1 MIRTFRSLG
10 EFNYR
15 VWASGALISN
25 VGTWMQRAAQDWI
38 VLTELTDHSAGAVG
52 IVTGLQFGP
61 QVLLLPIT
69 GWIAD
74 AFDRRHV
81 LIATQAAMGLLALGL
96 GLLVLSGHVQLWH
109 VFVFAF
115 LLGCVAA
122 VDAPVRQT
130 FVSELVDEA
139 HLSNAVGLN
148 SASFN
153 AGRTIGPA
161 VAGVMIGSVGTG
173 WVFLANALSY
183 VAVLASLAML
193 RAGELH
199 LQKRAAL
206 SRGGFAEGFRY
217 VSGRADLRA
226 ILSMLFLVGM
236 LGLNFPIFISAMA
249 VNEFHLGAEAFGALT
264 SCMAIG
270 SVAGA
275 LLAAGRE
282 MPGMGYLIAGAAL
295 FGLGLGLAAVMPVYW
310 MFGAALVL
318 AGVATQTYNTSTNSL
333 VQLSTE
339 PAMRGRVMAIH
350 LALAMGTTP
359 IGGPLVGWVADRFG
373 PRWSIGVG
381 AAAGFAAAAIGLR
394 YLARYRG
401 VRPRFAWRAP
411 YFSLVSAAVMGD
423 PGSAVEVPAPDIRA
437 ESESGRKS

>member
-10 EFNYR
+10 GFNYR
-15 VWASGALISN
+15 VWATGAFVSN
-25 VGTWMQRAAQDWI
+25 VGTWMQRAGQDWI
-38 VLTELTDHSAGAVG
+38 VLTQLTDHSASAVG

-74 AFDRRHV
+74 NFNRRHV
-81 LIATQAAMGLLALGL
+81 LIATQATMGLLALGL
-96 GLLVLSGHVQLWH
+96 GLLVLSGLVQLWH

-115 LLGCVAA
+115 LLGCAAA

-130 FVSELVDEA
+130 FVSELVEEA
-139 HLSNAVGLN
+139 NLSNAVALN

-161 VAGVMIGSVGTG
+161 VAGIMIASVGTG
-173 WVFLANALSY
+173 WVFVANAASF
-183 VAVLASLAML
+183 VATLISLALL
-193 RAGELH
+193 RIDELH
-199 LQKRAAL
+199 VQRRAAL

-217 VSGRADLRA
+217 VTGRPDLRA

-236 LGLNFPIFISAMA
+236 LGLNFPIFISAMS
-249 VNEFHLGAEAFGALT
+249 VKEFHLGAETFGALT

-282 MPGMGYLIAGAAL
+282 RPGMAHLIAGAAL
-295 FGLGLGLAAVMPVYW
+295 FGVGLALAAIMPVYW
-310 MFGAALVL
+310 LFGAALVL
-318 AGVATQTYNTSTNSL
+318 AGIATQTYNTSTNSL

-359 IGGPLVGWVADRFG
+359 IGGPLVGWIADRFG
-373 PRWSIGVG
+373 PRWAIGLG

-401 VRPRFAWRAP
+401 LRVSFTRRGPRF
-411 YFSLVSAAVMGD
+411 SLGDAAAEGD
-423 PGSAVEVPAPDIRA
+423 PGSAIEVPD
-437 ESESGRKS
+437 RKP

>member
-15 VWASGALISN
+15 VWATGALVSN

-38 VLTELTDHSAGAVG
+38 VLTQLTDHSAGAVG

-61 QVLLLPIT
+61 QVLLLPVT

-74 AFDRRHV
+74 TFDRRHV
-81 LIATQAAMGLLALGL
+81 LIATQSAMGLLALGL
-96 GLLVLSGHVQLWH
+96 GVLVLSGQVQLWH

-130 FVSELVDEA
+130 FVSELVAEA
-139 HLSNAVGLN
+139 QLSNAVALN

-161 VAGVMIGSVGTG
+161 VAGLMIASIGTG
-173 WVFLANALSY
+173 WVFIANSLSY
-183 VAVLASLAML
+183 VAVLTSLSRL
-193 RAGELH
+193 RVSELH
-199 LQKRAAL
+199 HQKRAVLA
-206 SRGGFAEGFRY
+206 GGGLAEGFRY
-217 VSGRADLRA
+217 VSGRPDLLA
-226 ILSMLFLVGM
+226 ILAMLFLVGM
-236 LGLNFPIFISAMA
+236 FGLNFPIFISAMS
-249 VNEFHLGAEAFGALT
+249 VKEFHLGAEAFGALT

-282 MPGMGYLIAGAAL
+282 TPGMGYLIAGAAL

-310 MFGAALVL
+310 LFGAALVL
-318 AGVATQTYNTSTNSL
+318 AGVATQTYNTTTNSL

-373 PRWSIGVG
+373 PRWSIGLG
-381 AAAGFAAAAIGLR
+381 AASGFAAAAIGLR
-394 YLARYRG
+394 YLMRYRG
-401 VRPRFAWRAP
+401 LRLRFTPRGPRFSIGP
-411 YFSLVSAAVMGD
+411 AVEGD
-423 PGSAVEVPAPDIRA
+423 PPADTESSGSR
-437 ESESGRKS
+437 